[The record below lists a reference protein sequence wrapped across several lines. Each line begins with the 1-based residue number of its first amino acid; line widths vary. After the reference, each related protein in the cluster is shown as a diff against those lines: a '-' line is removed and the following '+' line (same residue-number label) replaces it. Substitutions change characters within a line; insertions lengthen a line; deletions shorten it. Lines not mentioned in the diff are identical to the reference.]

1 MITKIYSPI
10 QIPILEE
17 RIPVD
22 VHSIICKY
30 LGFSRHYFIYR
41 NLLYNDN
48 ITELIKKYIY
58 YECFPKYKHYDKHM
72 RIDYEYEKMVV
83 ENMHNVVEI
92 HKMLPLLYKRT
103 TIESS
108 YCNSDEWKTIYKII
122 TFGYEINT
130 RIDDYAEECRVYRLL
145 DKPIIEDITLS
156 QVILAFLSHKLNFYS
171 IFEGDKMDV
180 RFRVSPKIPKKHK
193 LDNYISKIKSSC
205 VMFTKIN
212 EPSMEPE
219 LLEDNNENENI

>member
-1 MITKIYSPI
+1 MITKLYSPI

-108 YCNSDEWKTIYKII
+108 YCNSDEWKNIYKII

-156 QVILAFLSHKLNFYS
+156 QVMLAFW
-171 IFEGDKMDV
+171 KMSDAIS
-180 RFRVSPKIPKKHK
+180 VSSSS
-193 LDNYISKIKSSC
+193 LLLGISFS
-205 VMFTKIN
+205 
-212 EPSMEPE
+212 
-219 LLEDNNENENI
+219 